1 MSGLIYEHTVWHAT
15 LSVLCLADYQNCSG
29 EQTGQ
34 SKHTRLYRVV
44 RYAQP
49 QITNISSSHY
59 MRYRME
65 TAHQR
70 GMYMINLVIA
80 IKL

>member
-1 MSGLIYEHTVWHAT
+1 MTGLIYEHTVWHAAFP
-15 LSVLCLADYQNCSG
+15 VLCLADYQNCSG

-34 SKHTRLYRVV
+34 SKHTQLYCVV
-44 RYAQP
+44 RYAEP

-65 TAHQR
+65 TAYQR
-70 GMYMINLVIA
+70 VMCMIHLVVA